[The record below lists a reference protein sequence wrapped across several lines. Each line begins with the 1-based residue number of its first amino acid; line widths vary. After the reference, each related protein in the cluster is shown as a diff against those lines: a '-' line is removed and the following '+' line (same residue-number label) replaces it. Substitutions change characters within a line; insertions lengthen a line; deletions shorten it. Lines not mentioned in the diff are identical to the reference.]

1 MTEKPAR
8 FVGRGQH
15 LWLGLALLAVV
26 WPLNWFLP
34 GTRTMYLFFP
44 LWLGYILTVDALV
57 LRRRG
62 SSLLSRAGAA
72 DTLMLFLLSALAWW
86 LFEAINLYIGNWR
99 YLGREL
105 IGDLTYAVL
114 ASLSFS
120 TVMPAVFAT
129 AELVRSAAWLD
140 SMPAG
145 PRIVPNRRNLLLLFV
160 LGTAML
166 VLAITLP
173 RAFYPLTWGALY
185 LILDPLNKVLRR
197 ESLLDRLRHG
207 DWRPVVALAIGALA
221 TGFFWELWNYR
232 SFPKWVY
239 DTPGVDFLHLFE
251 MPLLGY
257 LGYPPFALELF
268 ALFALLRWRPLKLA
282 L

>member
-8 FVGRGQH
+8 FVARGRH
-15 LWLGLALLAVV
+15 LWLGIALVAIA
-26 WPLNWFLP
+26 WPLNWLLP

-44 LWLGYILTVDALV
+44 LWLGYVLAVDALV

-62 SSLLSRAGAA
+62 TSLLRRASAA
-72 DTLMLFLLSALAWW
+72 ETFMLFLLSAVAWW
-86 LFEAINLYIGNWR
+86 LFEAINIYIGNWR
-99 YLGREL
+99 YLGREQ
-105 IGDLTYAVL
+105 IGDLTYALL

-120 TVMPAVFAT
+120 TVMPAVFGT
-129 AELVRSAAWLD
+129 AELVRSAPWVERLR
-140 SMPAG
+140 PG
-145 PRIVPNRRNLLLLFV
+145 PRIVPSRRNLVLLFA
-160 LGTAML
+160 LGATML
-166 VLAITLP
+166 VLAMTVP
-173 RAFYPLTWGALY
+173 RIFYPLTWGALY
-185 LILDPLNKVLRR
+185 LILDPLNYVLGK
-197 ESLLDRLRHG
+197 ESLLDRLRHR
-207 DWRPVVALAIGALA
+207 DWRPVVSLALGALI
-221 TGFFWELWNYR
+221 TGFFWELWNFH

-268 ALFALLRWRPLKLA
+268 ALFALLRWRTLKLA

>member
-44 LWLGYILTVDALV
+44 LWLGYILIVDALV

-72 DTLMLFLLSALAWW
+72 DLFMLFLLSALAWW

-105 IGDLTYAVL
+105 IGDLTYALL

-140 SMPAG
+140 RLPSG

-160 LGTAML
+160 LGATML

-173 RAFYPLTWGALY
+173 RNFYPLTWGALY
-185 LILDPLNKVLRR
+185 LILDPLNRVLRR

-207 DWRPVVALAIGALA
+207 DWRPVVALAIGALV
-221 TGFFWELWNYR
+221 TGFFWELWNVY

-239 DTPGVDFLHLFE
+239 ETPGVDFLHLFE

>member
-44 LWLGYILTVDALV
+44 LWLGYILIVDALV

-62 SSLLSRAGAA
+62 SSLLSRASAA

-105 IGDLTYAVL
+105 IGDLTYAL
-114 ASLSFS
+114 FASLSFS

-140 SMPAG
+140 RLPAG

-160 LGTAML
+160 LGTTML

-185 LILDPLNKVLRR
+185 LILDPLNKVLGR

-207 DWRPVVALAIGALA
+207 DWRPVVALASGALV
-221 TGFFWELWNYR
+221 TGFFWELWNFH

-239 DTPGVDFLHLFE
+239 VTPGVDFLHLFE